1 MRPKDKEKMTTK
13 ASKNK
18 TLGTVSTITTQTG
31 RIGEQCAETKG
42 GPENHTAGISTA
54 GIEPNGP
61 PVDMIELLRKLEK
74 IDKKL
79 KCDE

>member
-1 MRPKDKEKMTTK
+1 MRSKDKEEMTTE
-13 ASKNK
+13 ASKNN

-31 RIGEQCAETKG
+31 RIEEQCAETKG
-42 GPENHTAGISTA
+42 GPENHTAGLS
-54 GIEPNGP
+54 IEPNGP